1 MRNVLAIAQKE
12 LRAYFVSPIAYVAI
26 GIFAVLFG
34 YFYVAS
40 LSILLQVS
48 MQSGMF
54 GAGGPQTININEF
67 MVRPLLSNTAVILLL
82 FLPFLTA
89 RAYAEEKRSGTIE
102 LLMTSPLTDLQI
114 LLGKF
119 LGALT
124 LFAVMLGVTAIHMGV
139 LFWYG
144 EPELG
149 PILTGYLGLGLMGAS
164 FISVGLLVSSATRN
178 QIVAGVITF
187 GVLLLFWV
195 ISWMADS
202 TGPTTRSVL
211 NYLSILEHF
220 DDFSKG
226 IIDTKHVVYYLSFI
240 TFGLFLTAKSV
251 DSERWRG

>member
-124 LFAVMLGVTAIHMGV
+124 LFRRDARRDRDPHGRPVLVRRTGARADPDRVSGARADGRLVHLGRTAGLERDAEPDRGRGHHVRRAAPV
-139 LFWYG
+139 LG
-144 EPELG
+144 HQLDG
-149 PILTGYLGLGLMGAS
+149 RLDRADDA
-164 FISVGLLVSSATRN
+164 VGLELPVESS
-178 QIVAGVITF
+178 
-187 GVLLLFWV
+187 
-195 ISWMADS
+195 S
-202 TGPTTRSVL
+202 TSTTSRRAS
-211 NYLSILEHF
+211 STP
-220 DDFSKG
+220 S
-226 IIDTKHVVYYLSFI
+226 TSS
-240 TFGLFLTAKSV
+240 TT
-251 DSERWRG
+251 